1 MRVLRTETYFDGN
14 YIRRHQDKWLKSTN
28 ICFAWVET
36 GENAPHQTAEL
47 RDFAQARPITES
59 EVPLVLDYILR
70 QERMQPFGDKA
81 EGVLNSSTIEDVLQE
96 PIIIEQSPPDHETLA
111 NILRSGV
118 KGSGTVALSVYL
130 AVSGDTYLFITLPMA
145 LLVVGASKGMSKWL
159 EQNVPK
165 LMNRATRRWIAR

>member
-1 MRVLRTETYFDGN
+1 
-14 YIRRHQDKWLKSTN
+14 
-28 ICFAWVET
+28 
-36 GENAPHQTAEL
+36 L
-47 RDFAQARPITES
+47 RDFAQARTITEN

-81 EGVLNSSTIEDVLQE
+81 EGALNGSTIEQVLHE
-96 PIIIEQSPPDHETLA
+96 PIIIEQSPADHETLA

-118 KGSGTVALSVYL
+118 KGSSTVALSVYL
-130 AVSGDTYLFITLPMA
+130 AVSGLFITLPMA

-165 LMNRATRRWIAR
+165 LMNTATRRWIGR